1 MGKKERFYDSARF
14 EVLAAVYAKAGTQVD
29 HGNVGAYRTKYTRAG
44 EYLYVDCYPLI
55 GGEARQRQAAELER
69 LKRDPERRIS
79 AKYARYNNARRQRVF
94 EQIVHANFGDGS
106 FHVACTYPVPE
117 DIDCGRSDAEYRDRE
132 QAKRDV
138 DNYIR
143 RIKRLLKKTGH
154 DPAALKYIKVTV
166 TKEYDK
172 EARRPFPD
180 AHHHHLLLHGVPE
193 ELRGEIERLW
203 PFGWCNADRLQ
214 PNDQGVARMAGY
226 ISRQEGRANGDHA
239 AGEKSWSGSKN
250 LVRPEVTTSD
260 RKISRRRVMQIAED
274 VRANGREVFAKVW
287 PEYRLT
293 DEPVVWMSDF
303 VAGAY
308 IRARLRWAKSRDGDE
323 RRRRKG

>member
-1 MGKKERFYDSARF
+1 MRKKERLFDAEKY
-14 EVLAAVYAKAGTQVD
+14 EVLAAVYARAGTQVD
-29 HGNVGAYRTKYTRAG
+29 HRSVGAYRTKCTRAG

-55 GGEARQRQAAELER
+55 GGEARRRQEETLDA
-69 LKRDPERRIS
+69 LKRDPERKIS

-94 EQIVHANFGDGS
+94 EQIVHANFGAGS

-117 DIDCGRSDAEYRDRE
+117 DIDCGYSEPEYRDRE

-143 RIKRLLKKTGH
+143 RIKRLLKKHGH

-180 AHHHHLLLHGVPE
+180 AHHHHLLIHGVPE
-193 ELRGEIERLW
+193 DLRGELERLW
-203 PFGWCNADRLQ
+203 PFGYCNADRLQ

-250 LVRPEVTTSD
+250 LARPEVTTSD
-260 RKISRRRVMQIAED
+260 RRMSRRRVLQIAED
-274 VRANGREVFAKVW
+274 VRANGREIFAKVW

-293 DEPVVWMSDF
+293 EDPVVWTSDF

-308 IRARLRWAKSRDGDE
+308 IRARLRRVNGRDDGE
-323 RRRRKG
+323 RRRRRG